1 MFCTPKNNGEHDF
14 SVTFKW
20 RYTPNTPT
28 RPSQLQ
34 WVGYKRERERGTC
47 STVAVVSHS
56 LAAFGTN
63 FGGRRLSVVS
73 LSSFE
78 VNANALLTA
87 HGAVSV
93 PLPSLSVLAKWG

>member
-1 MFCTPKNNGEHDF
+1 M
-14 SVTFKW
+14 TF
-20 RYTPNTPT
+20 RLHLSGATHQTLPLVPHNSI
-28 RPSQLQ
+28 RGL
-34 WVGYKRERERGTC
+34 VIRERERGTC

-93 PLPSLSVLAKWG
+93 PLPSLSALAKWG